1 VKLDVDLLSAASVA
15 VSDSVV
21 VVLVPFVAPVVTNV
35 VVVELVKLEVEF
47 ASKPDVVVLF
57 D

>member
-1 VKLDVDLLSAASVA
+1 VKLDVDLLSAASVV